1 MKYINN
7 LTLFMQKK
15 SNSQGHAL
23 IETLRL
29 IADPIKFLDRYNQV
43 NQDSFVVQVLGI
55 NSPPVVFFNSPEAIG
70 EILAIPS
77 EKFDFSRAT
86 HVFRPLMGDSS
97 IVLQEGRSHQ
107 RLRQLLLPPFH
118 GERMRYYGAT
128 ICDITQQVTK
138 KWRSHSTISL
148 PQYLPQITLDIILQI
163 VFGFN
168 TGERYARL
176 QYLLTNLL
184 EDVTKP
190 LFSSLFFFPR
200 LQQDWGGWSPWGNF
214 LKRRAEI
221 DRLIYA
227 EIAQRRTEFD
237 PERTDILT
245 LLLSARDETGAAMT
259 DQELRDQLVSLLLLG
274 YETTAGSLAWAF
286 YLLHRHPEVL
296 AQVRSE
302 IASVTISGATL
313 DPEAIAK
320 LPYLNA
326 VTQETMRLHPIALI
340 GTPRMAK
347 VPLQIQDQA
356 LTPGAIVV
364 PCIYLAH
371 HRAATYPDP
380 QHFQPERF
388 LTKKYAP
395 TEYLPFGG
403 GARGCIGS
411 AFAMYE
417 MKLIIAQILTQ
428 FELKLIDPK
437 PVKPIRRGITI
448 VPSGNLEVAVTLLPR
463 TIAKNDC
470 QK

>member
-1 MKYINN
+1 MKNN
-7 LTLFMQKK
+7 A
-15 SNSQGHAL
+15 NSQGNAL
-23 IETLRL
+23 IETLKL
-29 IADPIKFLDRYNQV
+29 IADPIKFLDSYNQV
-43 NQDSFVVQVLGI
+43 NQDSFVVPVLGI

-70 EILAIPS
+70 EIFTIPS

-107 RLRQLLLPPFH
+107 RLRQLLVPPFH
-118 GERMRYYGAT
+118 GERMRYYGAN
-128 ICDITQQVTK
+128 ICKITQQVTQQ
-138 KWRSHSTISL
+138 WRSHSVISL

-168 TGERYARL
+168 AGERYERM

-190 LFSSLFFFPR
+190 LFSSLFFFPP
-200 LQQDWGGWSPWGNF
+200 LQQDWGTWSPWGNF

-227 EIAQRRTEFD
+227 EIVQRRTEFD

-286 YLLHRHPEVL
+286 YLLHSHPAVL

-302 IASVTISGATL
+302 IASITPPGTNL

-347 VPLQIQDQA
+347 VNLQIHDQS

-371 HRAATYPDP
+371 QRAATYPQP
-380 QHFQPERF
+380 QQFQPERF
-388 LTKKYAP
+388 LTKKYTS

-417 MKLIIAQILTQ
+417 IKLIITQILTQ

-448 VPSGNLEVAVTLLPR
+448 VPSGKLEVAVTPLGQGICLDDR
-463 TIAKNDC
+463 VNS
-470 QK
+470 